1 MELHSRR
8 VLCWKPSNRLDM
20 EFYREALEM
29 TLSRGM
35 RPVIFQSEQ
44 GCPFPSAHFMARLEG
59 EEIKIS

>member
-8 VLCWKPSNRLDM
+8 VLGLKLSNRLDT
-20 EFYREALEM
+20 EFYQKALEM

-35 RPVIFQSEQ
+35 RPEIFQSEQ
-44 GCPFPSAHFMARLEG
+44 GSPFPSAHFMARLEG